1 VSDNSGEALFTTR
14 HGSSSS
20 TASQCFFRERRT
32 QVFTPRSRFSLCR
45 RGDHH
50 RRNGYCRCS
59 HGAALAMAERV
70 CRARHWLDPTRVP
83 GPRNRVQR
91 CGASQSGRR
100 AISRLARTRRT
111 AAGHT
116 AVSRWHR
123 RHPRSRRTAPPL
135 RSHRRVA
142 VARRRSQTLP
152 AVIPFVQHVRLALND
167 CPCRLFREQRHGTAR
182 TNTQVT
188 GLEMECPGLVPTFD
202 NHSLP
207 SVVVR
212 LFRCTRP
219 SAHRQTGVLCFAP

>member
-1 VSDNSGEALFTTR
+1 MSDNSGEVLFTTR

-50 RRNGYCRCS
+50 RRNGYCSRS

-83 GPRNRVQR
+83 GPRIRVQR

-100 AISRLARTRRT
+100 VHRVLPALANPSRAWQGHAEPTP
-111 AAGHT
+111 GHT
-116 AVSRWHR
+116 AVSRSHR

-152 AVIPFVQHVRLALND
+152 AVLPRSFNTSRRAELLPMSAV
-167 CPCRLFREQRHGTAR
+167 REQRHGR
-182 TNTQVT
+182 R
-188 GLEMECPGLVPTFD
+188 GLPRRWPASKWTCADLVSTF
-202 NHSLP
+202 
-207 SVVVR
+207 R
-212 LFRCTRP
+212 
-219 SAHRQTGVLCFAP
+219 

>member
-1 VSDNSGEALFTTR
+1 MV
-14 HGSSSS
+14 
-20 TASQCFFRERRT
+20 TAPVRT
-32 QVFTPRSRFSLCR
+32 APRSPWQ
-45 RGDHH
+45 
-50 RRNGYCRCS
+50 NAYV
-59 HGAALAMAERV
+59 ERV
-70 CRARHWLDPTRVP
+70 IGSIRRECLDHVIVFNAAGLRRVVAAPSRAWQGHA
-83 GPRNRVQR
+83 GPPP
-91 CGASQSGRR
+91 
-100 AISRLARTRRT
+100 
-111 AAGHT
+111 GHT

-123 RHPRSRRTAPPL
+123 RHPRSRRTTPPL

-167 CPCRLFREQRHGTAR
+167 CPCRLFREQRYGTAR

>member
-1 VSDNSGEALFTTR
+1 MSDNSGEALFTTR
-14 HGSSSS
+14 HGSSST

-50 RRNGYCRCS
+50 RRNGYCSRS

-111 AAGHT
+111 AARSHRCQPVASSPSQKSADCTT
-116 AVSRWHR
+116 ATIAS
-123 RHPRSRRTAPPL
+123 PRSRRTPSIPDTPGRTT
-135 RSHRRVA
+135 RSFKYVRVA
-142 VARRRSQTLP
+142 
-152 AVIPFVQHVRLALND
+152 LNY
-167 CPCRLFREQRHGTAR
+167 CRCRLFPRAA
-182 TNTQVT
+182 
-188 GLEMECPGLVPTFD
+188 
-202 NHSLP
+202 S
-207 SVVVR
+207 
-212 LFRCTRP
+212 
-219 SAHRQTGVLCFAP
+219 